1 LGHAAG
7 SVMTLTLTI
16 TKHPELPPG
25 EAMSRTFER
34 CNAVIGRGTDS
45 DWTLPDPERHL
56 SKQHCRIEF
65 RGDRYYLVDTSKNGV
80 FVNESIEPLRQGNM
94 AELQDG
100 DRLTLGDY
108 ELLVRIGS
116 DKRRAAAGGQQIPAD
131 FDPFTE
137 EPFDQPEPPA
147 QPRRS
152 EPEFRDEMLIHNTD
166 PGVDPIAELAGPEN
180 RPLSGGQAL
189 IPEDIDLVT
198 GLPKADSHEGAPQ
211 RDHAP
216 AEQQHF
222 QPPSRARQAIP
233 DDWDADPSE
242 QPEPARPKKRS
253 TTRPP
258 VEPADGP
265 VAPRSKAVGGGG
277 SAGGQELFRVFLE
290 GAGVE
295 DLQLSDVDLEKT
307 MHALGQI
314 FREVISGLRDIL
326 MGRTAFKSEF
336 RLERTMIQQKENNP
350 LKFSISADE
359 ALLALLRRP
368 GPGYMP
374 AVEAVRQG
382 VEDVK
387 AHQLAVV
394 AGLQVALAA
403 LLREFDPENLTQRLE
418 QQRSVLANL
427 MPGAK
432 NAKAWEIY
440 EAFYKEVAAG
450 AEQGFDGPFGREF
463 RRAYEDQLKKL

>member
-1 LGHAAG
+1 
-7 SVMTLTLTI
+7 MTLTLTI

-25 EAMSRTFER
+25 EAMSRTLDR
-34 CNAVIGRGTDS
+34 CNAVIGRGSDS
-45 DWTLPDPERHL
+45 DWMLPDPERHL

-80 FVNESIEPLRQGNM
+80 FVNDAIEPLRQGNM

-108 ELLVRIGS
+108 ELLVRIAS
-116 DKRRAAAGGQQIPAD
+116 DRRGASAGGPQIPAD

-137 EPFDQPEPPA
+137 ERFDQPGPPV
-147 QPRRS
+147 QSRRA
-152 EPEFRDEMLIHNTD
+152 EPEYRDEMLIHNTD

-189 IPEDIDLVT
+189 IPEDFDLVT
-198 GLPKADSHEGAPQ
+198 GLPKTDTHEGAPQ

-216 AEQQHF
+216 AEQQYF
-222 QPPSRARQAIP
+222 QPPTRARQDIP
-233 DDWDADPSE
+233 DDWDVDLSE
-242 QPEPARPKKRS
+242 QPEPAAPKKRPA
-253 TTRPP
+253 TRPP
-258 VEPADGP
+258 AEPAEVP
-265 VAPRSKAVGGGG
+265 VASRSKAVGGSPG
-277 SAGGQELFRVFLE
+277 GGQELFRVFLE

-295 DLQLSDVDLEKT
+295 NLQLSDAELEKT

-314 FREVISGLRDIL
+314 FREVISGLREIL

-336 RLERTMIQQKENNP
+336 RLERTMIQQRENNP

-359 ALLALLRRP
+359 ALLAILRRP

-403 LLREFDPENLTQRLE
+403 LLHEFNPESLKQRLE

-440 EAFYKEVAAG
+440 EAFYKEVAEG

-463 RRAYEDQLKKL
+463 RRAYEEQLKKL

>member
-1 LGHAAG
+1 
-7 SVMTLTLTI
+7 MTLTLTI

-34 CNAVIGRGTDS
+34 CNAVIGRGSDS

-94 AELQDG
+94 AELRDG

-116 DKRRAAAGGQQIPAD
+116 EKRRAAAGGQQIPAD
-131 FDPFTE
+131 FDVFTE
-137 EPFDQPEPPA
+137 EPFDQPEPRPHP
-147 QPRRS
+147 QRS

-180 RPLSGGQAL
+180 RPLGGGQAL

-222 QPPSRARQAIP
+222 QPPSRAHQAIP
-233 DDWDADPSE
+233 DDWDEPAE
-242 QPEPARPKKRS
+242 QPEPVRPKKRS
-253 TTRPP
+253 ATRPP
-258 VEPADGP
+258 AEPDDGP
-265 VAPRSKAVGGGG
+265 VAPRAKAIAGIAGG
-277 SAGGQELFRVFLE
+277 AGGQELFRVFLE

-295 DLQLSDVDLEKT
+295 NLQLSDADLEKT

-359 ALLALLRRP
+359 AMLALLRRP

-374 AVEAVRQG
+374 AVEAVHQG

-427 MPGAK
+427 MPGAR
-432 NAKAWEIY
+432 NAKAWEVY

-463 RRAYEDQLKKL
+463 RRAYEEQLKKL